1 MSYILGIDTGGTYTD
16 AVMINHQTKEVR
28 CKAKAFT
35 TKADLSRGIDCC
47 LKNLGNDV
55 DFSDIDFVAL
65 STTLATNALVEGKG
79 CKVGLIVSGEDP
91 AECVVADEIIRVGG
105 KMNIIGREI
114 EPICGDEISE
124 ALDCMEEDVCG
135 IAISGYA
142 SVRNPK
148 HENRIA
154 EIVRSRTDLPIVCA
168 HHLTSVLGFNERTVT
183 AVLNARL
190 IPIIEEFINSV
201 HDVLDRRNIN
211 APVMVVKGDG
221 SLMQEEMACKRPI
234 ETILSGPAA
243 SVMGAA
249 FLSDTDTGLVAD
261 MGGTTLDLAY
271 MDKGQVKI
279 DNRGACVGGWNTSVK
294 AAKIS
299 TYGIGGDSYIY
310 LDARNEVH
318 VGPEK
323 VKPLCVAACEYPN
336 ILKELEKFEDR
347 WEYPMVSGQEID
359 CFEFIKMEPQIAY
372 TEDEIKVLDAVC
384 DQPHSAFQ
392 IAEMTGMEV
401 ENLPLK
407 NLVRNAAIRRISLS
421 PTCILHYTGEFR
433 QWNVEAVRIAIKALA
448 FRKRVEEDEFI
459 REVKETI
466 IRAISLHCIDGVSR
480 FDKNA
485 PKEPANNKCYMAD
498 CFLRQDE
505 DMLLKTRFQL
515 QIPVIGIGAPAG
527 MWMREAA
534 QRIETEFVLP
544 EHYEVANAVGAA
556 VANIM
561 ENVTVL
567 IRPDSTRELF
577 HVYAPDEKREYQS
590 LDEAKVAA
598 KELCRAAV
606 EKACDFAGGSNC
618 EIVVRMQD
626 VTNDIFTENRTE
638 YVETRVTGTAIGK
651 PDCIVGK

>member
-16 AVMINHQTKEVR
+16 AVMVDRQTKEVR

-35 TKADLSRGIDCC
+35 TKADLSRGIDNC
-47 LKNLGNDV
+47 LKKLRDA
-55 DFSDIDFVAL
+55 DFGDIDFVAL

-79 CKVGLIVSGEDP
+79 CKVGLIVSGEEVSDSV
-91 AECVVADEIIRVGG
+91 AADEIIYVGG

-114 EPICGDEISE
+114 EPLHEDEVSR
-124 ALDCMEEDVCG
+124 ALDNMEEDVCG
-135 IAISGYA
+135 IAVSGYA

-148 HENRIA
+148 HEKRIA
-154 EIVRSRTDLPIVCA
+154 EIAKSRTDLPIVCA
-168 HHLTSVLGFNERTVT
+168 HQLTSVLGFNERTVT

-190 IPIIEEFINSV
+190 IPIIEEFITSV
-201 HDVLDRRNIN
+201 HSVLDKRNID
-211 APVMVVKGDG
+211 APVMIVKGDG
-221 SLMQEEMACKRPI
+221 ALMQEEMACQRPI

-243 SVMGAA
+243 SVIGAA
-249 FLSDTDTGLVAD
+249 FLGDTDTGLVAD

-271 MDKGQVKI
+271 LDKGQVKI
-279 DNRGACVGGWNTSVK
+279 DKRGACVGGWNTSVK

-299 TYGIGGDSYIY
+299 TYGVGGDSYIY
-310 LDARNEVH
+310 LDARNAVH

-336 ILKELEKFEDR
+336 ILKELKKFEDR
-347 WEYPMVSGQEID
+347 WQYPLVSGQEID
-359 CFEFIKMEPQIAY
+359 CFEFIKMEPQIEY
-372 TEDEIKVLDAVC
+372 TEEELKVLDAVC

-433 QWNVEAVRIAIKALA
+433 QWDVQAVKMAIKALA
-448 FRKRVEEDEFI
+448 FRKRIGEDELVG
-459 REVKETI
+459 EVKQAI

-480 FDKNA
+480 FDENA
-485 PKEPANNKCYMAD
+485 SKGLKNNKCYMTD
-498 CFLRQDE
+498 CFLRQGE
-505 DMLLKTRFQL
+505 NMLLKTRFQL

-534 QRIETEFVLP
+534 QRIETTFVLP

-561 ENVTVL
+561 ESVTVL

-577 HVYAPDEKREYQS
+577 HVYAPDEKRQYQT
-590 LDEAKVAA
+590 LDEAKSAA
-598 KELCRAAV
+598 EELCRAAV
-606 EKACDFAGGSNC
+606 EKACAFAGGSDC
-618 EIVVRMQD
+618 EIVIRSQD
-626 VTNDIFTENRTE
+626 VINDIFTENRTE
-638 YVETRVTGTAIGK
+638 YVETKVTGTAIGK
-651 PDCIVGK
+651 PGCIDEK